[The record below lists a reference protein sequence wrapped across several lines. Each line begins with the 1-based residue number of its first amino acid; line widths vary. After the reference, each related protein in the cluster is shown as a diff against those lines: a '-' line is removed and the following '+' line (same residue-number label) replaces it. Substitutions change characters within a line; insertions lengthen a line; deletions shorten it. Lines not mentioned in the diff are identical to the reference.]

1 MQTDSQNTP
10 NRKRHPEMVL
20 AIISLVGLIWLAI
33 SVRNWMGQTREDLG
47 TRIVALESR
56 VKGESEQFNQ
66 AVSKV
71 EDANVRLAILEQK
84 LKESSAQQES
94 LERLYKSLQRSR
106 DETAIVEVEQLLNLA
121 SQQLRLLGNVE
132 SAILALQQAESR
144 LGTQDRPSFVN
155 VKRAI
160 NRDLSRLRSLPKLDL
175 VSLAQQIDEILRNID
190 RFQLLSDIN
199 SEETEDARTA
209 VIAVSEPSNTPF
221 NAIDWLVDAIQTVI
235 KGAWSDVTQLVRI
248 REVGNPDAMMMS
260 PSQAYFVRENFRLR
274 LLNARLALLSRQ
286 QKLLRED
293 LNAAELWLKRYF
305 DLQDPR
311 VAEAKKTLEGIRQ
324 VEVAFELPTLQD
336 SLSTLKLNRTDSER

>member
-1 MQTDSQNTP
+1 MQADHQNTSS
-10 NRKRHPEMVL
+10 RKRHPEMVL
-20 AIISLVGLIWLAI
+20 AIISLVGLVWLAI

-66 AVSKV
+66 AVAKV
-71 EDANVRLAILEQK
+71 EDANARLLILEQK

-94 LERLYKSLQRSR
+94 LERLYKNMQRNR

-175 VSLAQQIDEILRNID
+175 ASLAQQLDEILRNID
-190 RFQLLSDIN
+190 KFQLLSDIR
-199 SEETEDARTA
+199 SAEPEEVQVAA
-209 VIAVSEPSNTPF
+209 VTLAEPVSKEF
-221 NAIDWLVDAIQTVI
+221 NAIDWIVDALHTVI

-293 LNAAELWLKRYF
+293 LNAADLWLKRYF

-311 VAEAKKTLEGIRQ
+311 VAEAKKVLEGIRQ

>member
-1 MQTDSQNTP
+1 MQADQQNSSS
-10 NRKRHPEMVL
+10 RKRHPEMVL
-20 AIISLVGLIWLAI
+20 AIISLVGLVWLAI
-33 SVRNWMGQTREDLG
+33 SVRNWMGQTREELG

-66 AVSKV
+66 AVAKV
-71 EDANVRLAILEQK
+71 EDANARLLILEQK

-94 LERLYKSLQRSR
+94 LERLYKNMQRSR

-175 VSLAQQIDEILRNID
+175 ASLAQQLDEILRNID
-190 RFQLLSDIN
+190 KFQLLSDIR
-199 SEETEDARTA
+199 SVEPEEAQVATVTLA
-209 VIAVSEPSNTPF
+209 EPVAKEF
-221 NAIDWLVDAIQTVI
+221 NAMDWIVDALQTVI

-293 LNAAELWLKRYF
+293 LNAADLWLKRYF

-311 VAEAKKTLEGIRQ
+311 VAEAKKVLEGIRQ